1 MERIMIFGAGNT
13 GKRAYE
19 QNYEKYNIQCFL
31 DNDQKKW
38 GKYLYNL
45 PIIQPTK
52 ESIEKYSF
60 DYIMI
65 ASVFGIKEIETQ
77 LVGLGIP
84 FDKIIKIQR
93 NPDVLSPFLRNLADD
108 FHMENINGAVAEI
121 GVFQGESAEKIN
133 RYFPGTE
140 LYLFD
145 TFNGF
150 PESDIEME
158 KQELLS
164 EVRASYYSD
173 TSVERVL
180 ARMPYPENV
189 RVYKG
194 YFPDTAIGI
203 EAKFCFV
210 RIDVDL
216 YSPTIAALDFFHSL
230 MVHGGCI
237 VVHDYFGE
245 SYKGIRKAVAEY
257 LENHSELSKIPIGDM
272 LSIAIVGY

>member
-1 MERIMIFGAGNT
+1 MDRIIIFGAGNT

-19 QNYEKYNIQCFL
+19 QNHEKYDIQCFL

-38 GKYLYNL
+38 GKPLYNI
-45 PIIQPTK
+45 PINQPTK
-52 ESIEKYSF
+52 ENIEKYSF

-65 ASVFGIKEIETQ
+65 ASVFGIKEIEA
-77 LVGLGIP
+77 
-84 FDKIIKIQR
+84 K
-93 NPDVLSPFLRNLADD
+93 
-108 FHMENINGAVAEI
+108 
-121 GVFQGESAEKIN
+121 
-133 RYFPGTE
+133 E

-145 TFNGF
+145 TFSGF

-158 KQELLS
+158 KKKLLS
-164 EVRASYYSD
+164 EVKTSYYSE
-173 TSVERVL
+173 TSVEQGL
-180 ARMPYPENV
+180 DRMPYPQNV
-189 RVYKG
+189 RIYKG

-203 EAKFCFV
+203 KEKFCFV

-216 YSPTIAALDFFHSL
+216 YSPTVAALEFFHSL

-245 SYKGIRKAVAEY
+245 SYKGIRRAVAEY
-257 LENHSELSKIPIGDM
+257 LENHLELSKIPIGDM